1 MTRIPSTLSA
11 ELNSQVEVISGKF
24 LTIWAPPTDGDDERN
39 LTLRCAWSARGQQQM
54 TVKPQRSSTAANLH
68 TACQSVSIINM
79 DEQALLGLNPNAD
92 AHYRQRAMAYFEQ
105 LKESHDTWEVCAE
118 ALANNAYSDDHV
130 KFFCFQV
137 LEHQIKYRHGGLRA
151 AQQQLIRETL
161 MKWLQGQLMNSQ
173 PEKPFIRNK
182 AAQVFALTFVM
193 DYLTH
198 WPKFFYD
205 ILSLVGLNPHGVDVY
220 LRTLMAVDAEVVDRD
235 ILHTPEEV
243 RRNTLIKDRMRE
255 QVIPSLV
262 ESWYQILASYQ
273 QSHPEITC
281 QCLEVVGAY
290 VSWIDLSLIA
300 NERFVNLL
308 LSQMSVEELREEACD
323 CLFEIVNKGM
333 DPTDKTKLV
342 ESLCQALQ
350 SAGFFNVDQ
359 EDDVDFL
366 AKFSRLVN
374 GMGQA
379 LVLSWTK
386 LAKSG
391 DVKVAAETLHALE
404 AKVPLLIKL
413 LVHEDDDISANVVG
427 FCYDY
432 LHVLKQ
438 GSDWRSSMRQVGRGG
453 QDAIEEYRESDK
465 LPQLTDQQKSNVEA
479 IMLAVM
485 KKLTYD
491 DEYNFEN
498 EGEDEAMFVEYRKQL
513 KMLLDRLAQVSPDLL
528 LEAVR
533 RVFSTSMQAW
543 QTASFMEVEV
553 SIRLLYMLG
562 EALPASHGAHFS
574 GDTAKTSAL
583 QDMMRTL
590 VSCGVSGYHH
600 TSVALEFFETVVRY
614 DKFFLVE
621 PQHIPN
627 VLMAF
632 LDQRGLRHSSPK
644 VRSRAAYLF
653 SRFVKTLH
661 KHMNA
666 FIEDI
671 LTRIQDLLELA
682 PPENG
687 FPALL
692 TSDDQLFMFETAGV
706 LIVNGDSPAER
717 KQALMRSLLAPLTD
731 AFRLLLAKL
740 ANEREEDRQAALAD
754 CLSHAVGFASRT
766 SKAFSNKQTVKH
778 CGCSEVYRDCLQTFL
793 PALSCPV
800 QRGALRSAV
809 RSFLHRMIICLDEDV
824 LPFIPAASEHMLKD
838 CEPRDL
844 QELIPL
850 ISQITAKF
858 KNQVSPFLQQVFM
871 PLVLAIF
878 EVLGRP
884 AEENDQAAALEKQ
897 MLRRSYFTFIQ
908 TIASSGMNE
917 VMASQGVENI
927 ERVLFTIIQGAVDFP
942 DPIAQKTCFIILSKL
957 VELWGGKDGMV
968 GFPDFIY
975 KHIVPACFLAPLKH
989 TFDLTD
995 AQTVLTLSECA
1006 LTLKMIHLKRGAEF
1020 IQYLQTEYLPS
1031 LQVAPEITQEL
1042 CQVLQQPD
1050 VKVLKNYIKAFF
1062 QRAKL

>member
-1 MTRIPSTLSA
+1 M
-11 ELNSQVEVISGKF
+11 
-24 LTIWAPPTDGDDERN
+24 
-39 LTLRCAWSARGQQQM
+39 
-54 TVKPQRSSTAANLH
+54 
-68 TACQSVSIINM
+68 ACQSVSIINM

-92 AHYRQRAMAYFEQ
+92 ACYRQKAMVYFEQ
-105 LKESHDTWEVCAE
+105 LKESQDAWEVCAE
-118 ALANNAYSDDHV
+118 ALAKGIYSDDHV

-137 LEHQIKYRHGGLRA
+137 LEHQIKYRHGGLSP

-193 DYLTH
+193 EYLTH
-198 WPKFFYD
+198 WPKFFFD
-205 ILSLVGLNPHGVDVY
+205 LLSLVGLNPHGVDVY
-220 LRTLMAVDAEVVDRD
+220 LRTLMAIDAEVVDRD
-235 ILHTPEEV
+235 ILHSPEEV
-243 RRNTLIKDRMRE
+243 RRNTLIKDGMRE

-262 ESWYQILASYQ
+262 ESWYQILGAYQ

-290 VSWIDLSLIA
+290 VSWIDLNLIA
-300 NERFVNLL
+300 NDRFVNLL
-308 LSQMSVEELREEACD
+308 LSQMSVEDLREEACD

-342 ESLCQALQ
+342 ESLCQVLQ

-359 EDDVDFL
+359 EEDVDFL

-374 GMGQA
+374 GMGQS

-386 LAKSG
+386 LAKGG
-391 DVKVAAETLHALE
+391 DVKAAAEALRALE
-404 AKVPLLIKL
+404 TKVPLLLQL
-413 LVHEDDDISANVVG
+413 LVHDDDDISANIVG

-432 LHVLKQ
+432 LNVLKQ
-438 GSDWRSSMRQVGRGG
+438 VRYTLLVGNM
-453 QDAIEEYRESDK
+453 D
-465 LPQLTDQQKSNVEA
+465 

-491 DEYNFEN
+491 EEYNFDN

-528 LEAVR
+528 LEAVG
-533 RVFSTSMQAW
+533 RVFNNTIQRW

-553 SIRLLYMLG
+553 AIRLLYMLG

-590 VSCGVSGYHH
+590 VSSGLSGYQH
-600 TSVALEFFETVVRY
+600 TFFETVVRY

-627 VLMAF
+627 VLMSF
-632 LDQRGLRHSSPK
+632 LDHRGLRHSSPK
-644 VRSRAAYLF
+644 VRSRVAYLF

-661 KHMNA
+661 KHMNS

-671 LTRIQDLLELA
+671 LSRIQDLLELA

-692 TSDDQLFMFETAGV
+692 TSDDQLFIFETAGV
-706 LIVNGDSPAER
+706 LIVHGESPAER
-717 KQALMRSLLAPLTD
+717 KQALMRSLLTPLTD

-740 ANEREEDRQAALAD
+740 ASEREEERQAALAD

-766 SKAFSNKQTVKH
+766 SKAFSNKQTVKQ
-778 CGCSEVYRDCLQTFL
+778 CGCTEVYRDCLQTFL

-800 QRGALRSAV
+800 QRGSLRSAV
-809 RSFLHRMIICLDEDV
+809 RSFLHRMIICLEEEV
-824 LPFIPAASEHMLKD
+824 LPFVPAASEHMLKD
-838 CEPRDL
+838 CEAKDL
-844 QELIPL
+844 QEFIPL

-858 KNQVSPFLQQVFM
+858 KDQVSPFLQQVFM

-878 EVLGRP
+878 EVLCRP
-884 AEENDQAAALEKQ
+884 AEDNDQAAALEKQ

-908 TIASSGMNE
+908 TITSSGMNE
-917 VMASQGVENI
+917 VLANQGVENV

-957 VELWGGKDGMV
+957 VELWGGKDGMA

-975 KHIVPACFLAPLKH
+975 KHIVPACFLAPLKPS
-989 TFDLTD
+989 FDLTD

-1006 LTLKMIHLKRGAEF
+1006 LTLKMIHLRRGPEF
-1020 IQYLQTEYLPS
+1020 IQYLQQEYLPS
-1031 LQVAPEITQEL
+1031 LQVSPDITQEV

-1050 VKVLKNYIKAFF
+1050 AKVLKNYMKAFF

>member
-1 MTRIPSTLSA
+1 
-11 ELNSQVEVISGKF
+11 
-24 LTIWAPPTDGDDERN
+24 
-39 LTLRCAWSARGQQQM
+39 
-54 TVKPQRSSTAANLH
+54 
-68 TACQSVSIINM
+68 M

-92 AHYRQRAMAYFEQ
+92 ARYRQRAMAYFEQ
-105 LKESHDTWEVCAE
+105 LKESQDAWEVCAE
-118 ALANNAYSDDHV
+118 ALAKGIYSDDHI

-137 LEHQIKYRHGGLRA
+137 LEHQIKFRHAGLSA
-151 AQQQLIRETL
+151 VQQQLIRETL
-161 MKWLQGQLMNSQ
+161 MKWLQCQLMNGQ

-182 AAQVFALTFVM
+182 AAQVFALTFIM
-193 DYLTH
+193 EYLTM
-198 WPKFFYD
+198 WPKFFFD
-205 ILSLVGLNPHGVDVY
+205 ILSLVGLNPHGVDIY
-220 LRTLMAVDAEVVDRD
+220 LRTLMAIDGEVVDRD
-235 ILHTPEEV
+235 ILHSPEET
-243 RRNTLIKDRMRE
+243 RRNTLIKDSMRE
-255 QVIPSLV
+255 QCIPHLV
-262 ESWYQILASYQ
+262 ESWFQILHTYQ
-273 QSHPEITC
+273 HSHPELTC

-290 VSWIDLSLIA
+290 VSWIDLNLIA
-300 NERFVNLL
+300 NDRFVNLL

-333 DPTDKTKLV
+333 DPVDKTKLV
-342 ESLCQALQ
+342 ESLCQVLQ
-350 SAGFFNVDQ
+350 SAGFFNIEQ
-359 EDDVDFL
+359 EEDVDFL

-374 GMGQA
+374 GMGQS

-386 LAKSG
+386 LAKCG
-391 DVKVAAETLHALE
+391 NAKAAGETLQAME
-404 AKVPLLIKL
+404 AKVPLLLQL
-413 LVHEDDDISANVVG
+413 LVHEDDDISANIVC
-427 FCYDY
+427 FCYEY

-438 GSDWRSSMRQVGRGG
+438 
-453 QDAIEEYRESDK
+453 
-465 LPQLTDQQKSNVEA
+465 LPQLSDQQKSNIEA

-513 KMLLDRLAQVSPDLL
+513 KMLLDRLAQVSPELL

-533 RVFSTSMQAW
+533 RVFTNTMQNW
-543 QTASFMEVEV
+543 QTALFMEVEV
-553 SIRLLYMLG
+553 AIRLLYMLG

-590 VSCGVSGYHH
+590 VSCNVSSYQH
-600 TSVALEFFETVVRY
+600 TSVSLEFFETVVRY
-614 DKFFLVE
+614 DKFFTAE
-621 PQHIPN
+621 PQHIPT

-632 LDQRGLRHSSPK
+632 LDQRGLRHNSPK
-644 VRSRAAYLF
+644 VRSRVAYLF

-661 KHMNA
+661 KHMNS

-671 LTRIQDLLELA
+671 LTQIQDLLELA

-692 TSDDQLFMFETAGV
+692 TSDDQLFMFETAGI
-706 LIVNGDSPAER
+706 LIVNGESPVER
-717 KQALMRSLLAPLTD
+717 KQALMRSLLLPLMD
-731 AFRLLLAKL
+731 AFRLLFAKL
-740 ANEREEDRQAALAD
+740 SQETEEERRSALAD

-766 SKAFSNKQTVKH
+766 SKAFSNKQTVKQ
-778 CGCSEVYRDCLQTFL
+778 CGCTEVYRDCMQTFL

-800 QRGALRSAV
+800 QRGVLRSSV
-809 RSFLHRMIICLDEDV
+809 RSFLHRMIICLEEEV

-838 CEPRDL
+838 CEAKDL
-844 QELIPL
+844 QEFIPL
-850 ISQITAKF
+850 ISQMTAKF
-858 KNQVSPFLQQVFM
+858 KRQVSPFLQQVFM

-878 EVLGRP
+878 EVLARP
-884 AEENDQAAALEKQ
+884 AEENDQTAALEKQ

-908 TIASSGMNE
+908 TVTGSGMNE
-917 VMASQGVENI
+917 VMANQGAENI

-975 KHIVPACFLAPLKH
+975 KHIVPACFLAPLKT
-989 TFDLTD
+989 TFDLSD
-995 AQTVLTLSECA
+995 AQTVLTLSECSV
-1006 LTLKMIHLKRGAEF
+1006 TIKMIHLKRGPEF
-1020 IQYLQTEYLPS
+1020 IQFLQQDYLPS
-1031 LQVAPEITQEL
+1031 LQVSPEISQEL
-1042 CQVLQQPD
+1042 CQVIQQPD
-1050 VKVLKNYIKAFF
+1050 VKMLKNYMKVRLFSPHISLTAHCYRSACDCLLSVQAFF

>member
-1 MTRIPSTLSA
+1 M
-11 ELNSQVEVISGKF
+11 
-24 LTIWAPPTDGDDERN
+24 
-39 LTLRCAWSARGQQQM
+39 
-54 TVKPQRSSTAANLH
+54 
-68 TACQSVSIINM
+68 ACQSVSIINM

-92 AHYRQRAMAYFEQ
+92 ACYRQKAMVYFEQ
-105 LKESHDTWEVCAE
+105 LKESQDAWEVCAE
-118 ALANNAYSDDHV
+118 ALAKGIYSDDHV

-137 LEHQIKYRHGGLRA
+137 LEHQIKYRHGGLSA

-161 MKWLQGQLMNSQ
+161 MKWLQCQLMNSQ

-193 DYLTH
+193 EFLTH

-220 LRTLMAVDAEVVDRD
+220 LRTLMAIDAEVVDRD
-235 ILHTPEEV
+235 ILHSPEEV
-243 RRNTLIKDRMRE
+243 RRNTLIKDGMRE

-262 ESWYQILASYQ
+262 ESWYQILGAYQ

-290 VSWIDLSLIA
+290 VSWIDLNLIA
-300 NERFVNLL
+300 NDRFVNLL
-308 LSQMSVEELREEACD
+308 LSQMSVQDLREEACD

-342 ESLCQALQ
+342 ESLCQVLQ
-350 SAGFFNVDQ
+350 SAGFFNV
-359 EDDVDFL
+359 EEEEDVDFL

-374 GMGQA
+374 GMGQS

-386 LAKSG
+386 LAKG
-391 DVKVAAETLHALE
+391 GAVKDATETLRALE
-404 AKVPLLIKL
+404 AKVPLLLQL

-432 LHVLKQ
+432 LHILKQ
-438 GSDWRSSMRQVGRGG
+438 FP
-453 QDAIEEYRESDK
+453 
-465 LPQLTDQQKSNVEA
+465 LLTDQQKTNVEA

-491 DEYNFEN
+491 EEYNFEN

-513 KMLLDRLAQVSPDLL
+513 KMLLDRLAQVSPELL

-533 RVFSTSMQAW
+533 RVFNSTMQTW
-543 QTASFMEVEV
+543 QTAPFMEVEV
-553 SIRLLYMLG
+553 AIRLLYMLG

-590 VSCGVSGYHH
+590 VSSGLSGYQH

-632 LDQRGLRHSSPK
+632 LDHRGLRHSSPK
-644 VRSRAAYLF
+644 VRSRVAYLF

-661 KHMNA
+661 KHMNS
-666 FIEDI
+666 FVEDI

-682 PPENG
+682 PPDNG

-706 LIVNGDSPAER
+706 LIVHGESPAER
-717 KQALMRSLLAPLTD
+717 KQALMRSLLTPLTD

-740 ANEREEDRQAALAD
+740 ASEGEEERQAALAD

-766 SKAFSNKQTVKH
+766 SKAFSNKQTVKQ

-793 PALSCPV
+793 PALSWSCPEGV
-800 QRGALRSAV
+800 ARAV
-809 RSFLHRMIICLDEDV
+809 RSFLHRMIICLEEEV
-824 LPFIPAASEHMLKD
+824 LPFVPAASEHMLKD
-838 CEPRDL
+838 CEAKDL
-844 QELIPL
+844 QEFIPL

-858 KNQVSPFLQQVFM
+858 KVTRDRFS
-871 PLVLAIF
+871 
-878 EVLGRP
+878 G
-884 AEENDQAAALEKQ
+884 Q
-897 MLRRSYFTFIQ
+897 MKSIPGPRRS
-908 TIASSGMNE
+908 S
-917 VMASQGVENI
+917 I
-927 ERVLFTIIQGAVDFP
+927 EIMF
-942 DPIAQKTCFIILSKL
+942 
-957 VELWGGKDGMV
+957 
-968 GFPDFIY
+968 
-975 KHIVPACFLAPLKH
+975 
-989 TFDLTD
+989 
-995 AQTVLTLSECA
+995 
-1006 LTLKMIHLKRGAEF
+1006 
-1020 IQYLQTEYLPS
+1020 
-1031 LQVAPEITQEL
+1031 
-1042 CQVLQQPD
+1042 
-1050 VKVLKNYIKAFF
+1050 
-1062 QRAKL
+1062 

>member
-1 MTRIPSTLSA
+1 M
-11 ELNSQVEVISGKF
+11 
-24 LTIWAPPTDGDDERN
+24 
-39 LTLRCAWSARGQQQM
+39 
-54 TVKPQRSSTAANLH
+54 
-68 TACQSVSIINM
+68 ACQSVAAIM
-79 DEQALLGLNPNAD
+79 DEQALLGLNPDAD
-92 AHYRQRAMAYFEQ
+92 ARYRQRAMAYFEQ
-105 LKESHDTWEVCAE
+105 LKESQDAWEVCAE
-118 ALANNAYSDDHV
+118 ALAKGIYSEDHV

-137 LEHQIKYRHGGLRA
+137 LEHQIKFRHAGLSA
-151 AQQQLIRETL
+151 GQQQLIRETL
-161 MKWLQGQLMNSQ
+161 MKWLQCQLMNTQ

-193 DYLTH
+193 EYLTL
-198 WPKFFYD
+198 WPKFFFD
-205 ILSLVGLNPHGVDVY
+205 ILSLVGLNPHGVDIY
-220 LRTLMAVDAEVVDRD
+220 LRTLMAIDAEVVDRD
-235 ILHTPEEV
+235 ILHPPEES
-243 RRNTLIKDRMRE
+243 RRNTLIKDTMRE
-255 QVIPSLV
+255 QCIPNLV
-262 ESWYQILASYQ
+262 ESWFLILQTYQ
-273 QSHPEITC
+273 QSHPELTC

-290 VSWIDLSLIA
+290 VSWIELNLIA
-300 NERFVNLL
+300 NDRFVNLL

-333 DPTDKTKLV
+333 DPVDKTKLV
-342 ESLCQALQ
+342 ESLCQVLL
-350 SAGFFNVDQ
+350 SAGFFNIEQ
-359 EDDVDFL
+359 EEDVDFL

-374 GMGQA
+374 GMGQS

-386 LAKSG
+386 L
-391 DVKVAAETLHALE
+391 VKCGNVKDAADALQAIE
-404 AKVPLLIKL
+404 AKVPLLLQL
-413 LVHEDDDISANVVG
+413 LVHEDDDISANIVS
-427 FCYDY
+427 FCYEY

-438 GSDWRSSMRQVGRGG
+438 VSPSHMTSKVFVKMVYLSCLMSSQ
-453 QDAIEEYRESDK
+453 
-465 LPQLTDQQKSNVEA
+465 LPQLTDQQKANIEA
-479 IMLAVM
+479 VMLAVM

-513 KMLLDRLAQVSPDLL
+513 KMLLDRLAQVSPELL

-533 RVFSTSMQAW
+533 RVFTSTMQGW
-543 QTASFMEVEV
+543 QTAQFMEVEV
-553 SIRLLYMLG
+553 AIRLLYMLG
-562 EALPASHGAHFS
+562 EALPTSHGAHFS
-574 GDTAKTSAL
+574 GDAAKTSAL

-590 VSCGVSGYHH
+590 VSCGVSSYQH
-600 TSVALEFFETVVRY
+600 TSVSLEFFETVVRY
-614 DKFFLVE
+614 DKFFIVE

-632 LDQRGLRHSSPK
+632 LDQRGLRHNSPK
-644 VRSRAAYLF
+644 VRSRVAYLF
-653 SRFVKTLH
+653 SRFIKTLH
-661 KHMNA
+661 KQMTA

-706 LIVNGDSPAER
+706 LIVNGESPVER
-717 KQALMRSLLAPLTD
+717 KQALMRSLLTPLMD

-740 ANEREEDRQAALAD
+740 PQETEEDRQAALAD

-766 SKAFSNKQTVKH
+766 SKAFSNKQTVKQ
-778 CGCSEVYRDCLQTFL
+778 CGCTEVYRDCLQTFL

-800 QRGALRSAV
+800 QQGVLRSSV
-809 RSFLHRMIICLDEDV
+809 RSFLHRMIICLEEEV
-824 LPFIPAASEHMLKD
+824 LPFIPAASEHMLKG
-838 CEPRDL
+838 CEAKDL
-844 QELIPL
+844 QEFIPL

-858 KNQVSPFLQQVFM
+858 KSQVSPFLQQVFM

-878 EVLGRP
+878 EVLSQP
-884 AEENDQAAALEKQ
+884 AEENDQVAALEKQ

-908 TIASSGMNE
+908 TVAGSGMNE
-917 VMASQGVENI
+917 VMANQGAENI
-927 ERVLFTIIQGAVDFP
+927 ERVVFTIIQGAVDFP
-942 DPIAQKTCFIILSKL
+942 DPVAQKTCFIILSKL

-975 KHIVPACFLAPLKH
+975 KHIVPACFIAPLKP

-1006 LTLKMIHLKRGAEF
+1006 ITLKTIHLKRGPEF
-1020 IQYLQTEYLPS
+1020 IQFLQQEYLPS
-1031 LQVAPEITQEL
+1031 LQVSPEISQEL

-1050 VKVLKNYIKAFF
+1050 IKVLKNYIKAFF

>member
-1 MTRIPSTLSA
+1 M
-11 ELNSQVEVISGKF
+11 
-24 LTIWAPPTDGDDERN
+24 
-39 LTLRCAWSARGQQQM
+39 
-54 TVKPQRSSTAANLH
+54 
-68 TACQSVSIINM
+68 ACQSVSIINM

-92 AHYRQRAMAYFEQ
+92 ACYRQKAMVYFEQ
-105 LKESHDTWEVCAE
+105 LKESQDAWEVCAE
-118 ALANNAYSDDHV
+118 ALAKGIYSDDHV

-137 LEHQIKYRHGGLRA
+137 LEHQIKYRHGGLSP

-193 DYLTH
+193 EYLTH
-198 WPKFFYD
+198 WPKFFHD
-205 ILSLVGLNPHGVDVY
+205 LLSLVGLNPHGVDVY
-220 LRTLMAVDAEVVDRD
+220 LRTLMAIDAEVVDRD
-235 ILHTPEEV
+235 ILHSPEEV
-243 RRNTLIKDRMRE
+243 RRNTLIKDGMRE

-262 ESWYQILASYQ
+262 ESWYQILGAYQ

-290 VSWIDLSLIA
+290 VSWIDLNLIA
-300 NERFVNLL
+300 NDRFVNLL
-308 LSQMSVEELREEACD
+308 LSQMSVEDLREEACD
-323 CLFEIVNKGM
+323 CLYEIVCKGM
-333 DPTDKTKLV
+333 APTDKTKLV
-342 ESLCQALQ
+342 ESLCQVLQ

-359 EDDVDFL
+359 EEDVDFL

-374 GMGQA
+374 GMGQS

-386 LAKSG
+386 LAKG
-391 DVKVAAETLHALE
+391 GAVKEAAEALRALE
-404 AKVPLLIKL
+404 TKVPLLLQL
-413 LVHEDDDISANVVG
+413 LVHDDDDISANIVG

-432 LHVLKQ
+432 LNVLKQ
-438 GSDWRSSMRQVGRGG
+438 VRYTLLVGNM
-453 QDAIEEYRESDK
+453 D
-465 LPQLTDQQKSNVEA
+465 

-491 DEYNFEN
+491 EEYNFDN

-528 LEAVR
+528 LEAVG
-533 RVFSTSMQAW
+533 RVFNNTIQRW

-553 SIRLLYMLG
+553 AIRLLYMLG

-590 VSCGVSGYHH
+590 VSSGLSGYQH
-600 TSVALEFFETVVRY
+600 TSVSLEFFETVVRY

-621 PQHIPN
+621 PQHIPI
-627 VLMAF
+627 VLMSF
-632 LDQRGLRHSSPK
+632 LDHRGLRHSSPK
-644 VRSRAAYLF
+644 VRSRVAYLF

-661 KHMNA
+661 KHMNS

-671 LTRIQDLLELA
+671 LSRIQDLLELA

-692 TSDDQLFMFETAGV
+692 TSDDQLFIFETAGV
-706 LIVNGDSPAER
+706 LIVHGESPAER
-717 KQALMRSLLAPLTD
+717 KQALMRSLLTPLTD

-740 ANEREEDRQAALAD
+740 ASEREEERQAALAD

-766 SKAFSNKQTVKH
+766 SKAFSNKQTVKQ
-778 CGCSEVYRDCLQTFL
+778 CGCTEVYRDCLQTFL

-800 QRGALRSAV
+800 QRGSLRSAV
-809 RSFLHRMIICLDEDV
+809 RSFLHRMIICLEEEV
-824 LPFIPAASEHMLKD
+824 LPFVPAASEHMLKD
-838 CEPRDL
+838 CEVTRDL
-844 QELIPL
+844 QEFIPL

-858 KNQVSPFLQQVFM
+858 KDQVSPFLQQVFM

-878 EVLGRP
+878 EVLCRP
-884 AEENDQAAALEKQ
+884 AEDNDQAAALEKQ

-908 TIASSGMNE
+908 TITSSGMNE
-917 VMASQGVENI
+917 VLANQGVENV

-957 VELWGGKDGMV
+957 VELWGGKDGMA

-975 KHIVPACFLAPLKH
+975 KHIVPACFLAPLKPS
-989 TFDLTD
+989 FDLTD
-995 AQTVLTLSECA
+995 AQTVLVSTCG
-1006 LTLKMIHLKRGAEF
+1006 TRCIRHGPEF
-1020 IQYLQTEYLPS
+1020 IQYLQQEYLPS
-1031 LQVAPEITQEL
+1031 LQVSPEITQEV

-1050 VKVLKNYIKAFF
+1050 AKVLKNYMKAFF

>member
-1 MTRIPSTLSA
+1 M
-11 ELNSQVEVISGKF
+11 
-24 LTIWAPPTDGDDERN
+24 
-39 LTLRCAWSARGQQQM
+39 
-54 TVKPQRSSTAANLH
+54 
-68 TACQSVSIINM
+68 ACQSVSIISM

-92 AHYRQRAMAYFEQ
+92 ACYRQKAMVYFEQ
-105 LKESHDTWEVCAE
+105 LKESQDAWEVCAE
-118 ALANNAYSDDHV
+118 ALA
-130 KFFCFQV
+130 KG
-137 LEHQIKYRHGGLRA
+137 IYRHGCLSA

-161 MKWLQGQLMNSQ
+161 MKWLQCQLMNSQ

-193 DYLTH
+193 EFLTH

-220 LRTLMAVDAEVVDRD
+220 LRTLMAIDAEVVDRD
-235 ILHTPEEV
+235 ILHSPEEV
-243 RRNTLIKDRMRE
+243 RRNTLIKDGMRE

-262 ESWYQILASYQ
+262 ESWYQILGAYQ

-290 VSWIDLSLIA
+290 VSWIDLNLIA
-300 NERFVNLL
+300 NDRYVCLSVCLEVVGAYVSWIDLNLIANDRFVNLL
-308 LSQMSVEELREEACD
+308 LSQMSVQDLREEACD

-342 ESLCQALQ
+342 ESLCQVLQ
-350 SAGFFNVDQ
+350 SAGFFNV
-359 EDDVDFL
+359 EEEEDVDFL

-374 GMGQA
+374 GMGQSLA
-379 LVLSWTK
+379 LSWTK
-386 LAKSG
+386 LAKGG
-391 DVKVAAETLHALE
+391 DVKDATETLRALE
-404 AKVPLLIKL
+404 AKVPLLLRL

-432 LHVLKQ
+432 LHILKQ
-438 GSDWRSSMRQVGRGG
+438 FP
-453 QDAIEEYRESDK
+453 
-465 LPQLTDQQKSNVEA
+465 LLTDQQKTNVEA

-491 DEYNFEN
+491 EEYNFEN

-513 KMLLDRLAQVSPDLL
+513 KMLLDRLAQVSPELL

-533 RVFSTSMQAW
+533 RVFNSTMQTW
-543 QTASFMEVEV
+543 QTAPFMEVEV
-553 SIRLLYMLG
+553 AVRLLYMLG

-590 VSCGVSGYHH
+590 VSSGLSGYQH

-632 LDQRGLRHSSPK
+632 LDHRGLRHSSPK
-644 VRSRAAYLF
+644 VRSRVAYLF

-661 KHMNA
+661 KHMNS
-666 FIEDI
+666 FVEDI

-682 PPENG
+682 PPDNG

-706 LIVNGDSPAER
+706 LIVHGESPAER
-717 KQALMRSLLAPLTD
+717 KQALMRSLLTPLTD

-740 ANEREEDRQAALAD
+740 ASEGEEERQAALAD

-766 SKAFSNKQTVKH
+766 SKAFSNKQTVKQ

-800 QRGALRSAV
+800 QRGSLRSAV
-809 RSFLHRMIICLDEDV
+809 RSFLHRMIICLEEEV
-824 LPFIPAASEHMLKD
+824 LPFVPAASEHMLKD
-838 CEPRDL
+838 CEAKDL
-844 QELIPL
+844 QEFIPL

-858 KNQVSPFLQQVFM
+858 KDQVSPFLQQVFM

-878 EVLGRP
+878 EVLCRP
-884 AEENDQAAALEKQ
+884 AEDNDQAAALEKQ

-917 VMASQGVENI
+917 VMANQGVENI

-957 VELWGGKDGMV
+957 VELWGGKD
-968 GFPDFIY
+968 
-975 KHIVPACFLAPLKH
+975 
-989 TFDLTD
+989 D

-1006 LTLKMIHLKRGAEF
+1006 LTLKMIHLKRGPEF
-1020 IQYLQTEYLPS
+1020 IQYLQQVYLPS
-1031 LQVAPEITQEL
+1031 LQVSPEITQEL

>member
-1 MTRIPSTLSA
+1 M
-11 ELNSQVEVISGKF
+11 
-24 LTIWAPPTDGDDERN
+24 
-39 LTLRCAWSARGQQQM
+39 
-54 TVKPQRSSTAANLH
+54 
-68 TACQSVSIINM
+68 ACQSVSISNM

-92 AHYRQRAMAYFEQ
+92 ACYRQKAMVYFEQ
-105 LKESHDTWEVCAE
+105 LKESQDAWEVCAE
-118 ALANNAYSDDHV
+118 ALAKGIYSDDHV

-137 LEHQIKYRHGGLRA
+137 LEHQIKYRHGGLSP

-161 MKWLQGQLMNSQ
+161 MKWLQLQLMNSQ

-193 DYLTH
+193 EYLTH

-205 ILSLVGLNPHGVDVY
+205 LLSLVGLNPHGVDVY
-220 LRTLMAVDAEVVDRD
+220 LRTLMAIDAEVVDRD
-235 ILHTPEEV
+235 IQHSPEEV
-243 RRNTLIKDRMRE
+243 GRNTLIKDSMRE

-262 ESWYQILASYQ
+262 ESWYQILGAYQ

-290 VSWIDLSLIA
+290 ISWIDLNLIA
-300 NERFVNLL
+300 NDRFVNLL
-308 LSQMSVEELREEACD
+308 LSQMSVEDLREEACE

-342 ESLCQALQ
+342 ESLCQVLQ
-350 SAGFFNVDQ
+350 SAGFFNV
-359 EDDVDFL
+359 EEEEDVDFL

-374 GMGQA
+374 GMGQS

-386 LAKSG
+386 QAKG
-391 DVKVAAETLHALE
+391 GEVKDAAESLRAIE
-404 AKVPLLIKL
+404 AKVPLLLQL
-413 LVHEDDDISANVVG
+413 LVHDDDDISANIVG

-432 LHVLKQ
+432 LNVLKQ
-438 GSDWRSSMRQVGRGG
+438 FP
-453 QDAIEEYRESDK
+453 
-465 LPQLTDQQKSNVEA
+465 LLTDQQKTNVEA

-491 DEYNFEN
+491 EEYNFDN

-513 KMLLDRLAQVSPDLL
+513 KMLLDRLAQVSPELL
-528 LEAVR
+528 LEAVG
-533 RVFSTSMQAW
+533 RVFNNTVQRW

-553 SIRLLYMLG
+553 AIRLLYMLG

-590 VSCGVSGYHH
+590 VSSGLSGYQH
-600 TSVALEFFETVVRY
+600 TSVSLEFFETVVRY

-627 VLMAF
+627 VLMTF
-632 LDQRGLRHSSPK
+632 LDHRGLRHSSPK
-644 VRSRAAYLF
+644 VRSRVAYLF

-661 KHMNA
+661 KHMNS

-671 LTRIQDLLELA
+671 LSRIQDLLELA

-687 FPALL
+687 FRALL
-692 TSDDQLFMFETAGV
+692 TSDDQLFIFETAGV
-706 LIVNGDSPAER
+706 LIVHGESPAER
-717 KQALMRSLLAPLTD
+717 KQALMRSLLTPLID

-740 ANEREEDRQAALAD
+740 ASEREEERQAALAD

-766 SKAFSNKQTVKH
+766 SKAFSNKQTVKQ

-800 QRGALRSAV
+800 QRGSLRSAV
-809 RSFLHRMIICLDEDV
+809 RSFLHRMIICLEEEV
-824 LPFIPAASEHMLKD
+824 LPFVPAASEHMLKD
-838 CEPRDL
+838 CEARDL
-844 QELIPL
+844 QEFIPL

-858 KNQVSPFLQQVFM
+858 KDQVSPFLQQVFM

-878 EVLGRP
+878 EVLCRP
-884 AEENDQAAALEKQ
+884 AEDNDQAAALEKQ

-908 TIASSGMNE
+908 TITSSGINQ
-917 VMASQGVENI
+917 VLANQGVENI

-942 DPIAQKTCFIILSKL
+942 DPIAQKTCFIVLSKL
-957 VELWGGKDGMV
+957 VELWGGKDGMA

-975 KHIVPACFLAPLKH
+975 KHIVPACFLAPLKPS
-989 TFDLTD
+989 FDLTD

-1006 LTLKMIHLKRGAEF
+1006 LTLKMIHLRRGPEF
-1020 IQYLQTEYLPS
+1020 IQYLQQEYLPS
-1031 LQVAPEITQEL
+1031 LQVSPEITQEV

-1050 VKVLKNYIKAFF
+1050 AKVLKNYMKAFF

>member
-1 MTRIPSTLSA
+1 M
-11 ELNSQVEVISGKF
+11 
-24 LTIWAPPTDGDDERN
+24 
-39 LTLRCAWSARGQQQM
+39 
-54 TVKPQRSSTAANLH
+54 
-68 TACQSVSIINM
+68 ACQSVSIINM

-92 AHYRQRAMAYFEQ
+92 ACYRQKAMVYFEQ
-105 LKESHDTWEVCAE
+105 LKESQDAWEVCAE
-118 ALANNAYSDDHV
+118 ALA
-130 KFFCFQV
+130 KG
-137 LEHQIKYRHGGLRA
+137 IYRDGT
-151 AQQQLIRETL
+151 QQLIRETL

-193 DYLTH
+193 EYLTH
-198 WPKFFYD
+198 WPKFFFD
-205 ILSLVGLNPHGVDVY
+205 LLSLVGLNPHGVDVY
-220 LRTLMAVDAEVVDRD
+220 LRTLMAIDAEVVDRD
-235 ILHTPEEV
+235 ILHSPEEV
-243 RRNTLIKDRMRE
+243 RRNTLIKDGMRE

-262 ESWYQILASYQ
+262 ESWYQILGAYQ

-290 VSWIDLSLIA
+290 VSWIDLNLIA
-300 NERFVNLL
+300 NDRFVNLL
-308 LSQMSVEELREEACD
+308 LSQMSVEDLREEACD

-342 ESLCQALQ
+342 ESLCQVLQ

-359 EDDVDFL
+359 EEDVDFL

-374 GMGQA
+374 GMGQS

-386 LAKSG
+386 LAKGG
-391 DVKVAAETLHALE
+391 DVKAAAEALRALE
-404 AKVPLLIKL
+404 TKVPLLLQL
-413 LVHEDDDISANVVG
+413 LVHDDDDISANIVG

-432 LHVLKQ
+432 LNVLKQ
-438 GSDWRSSMRQVGRGG
+438 DV
-453 QDAIEEYRESDK
+453 
-465 LPQLTDQQKSNVEA
+465 
-479 IMLAVM
+479 MLAVM

-491 DEYNFEN
+491 EEYNFDN

-528 LEAVR
+528 LEAVG
-533 RVFSTSMQAW
+533 RVFNNTIQRW

-553 SIRLLYMLG
+553 AIRLLYMLG

-590 VSCGVSGYHH
+590 VSSGLSGYQH
-600 TSVALEFFETVVRY
+600 TSVSLEFFETVVRY

-627 VLMAF
+627 VLMSF
-632 LDQRGLRHSSPK
+632 LDHRGLRHSSPK
-644 VRSRAAYLF
+644 VRSRVAYLF

-661 KHMNA
+661 KHMNS

-671 LTRIQDLLELA
+671 LSRIQDLLELA

-692 TSDDQLFMFETAGV
+692 TSDDQLFIFETAGV
-706 LIVNGDSPAER
+706 LIVHGESPAER
-717 KQALMRSLLAPLTD
+717 KQALMRSLLTPLTD

-740 ANEREEDRQAALAD
+740 ASEREEERQAALAD

-766 SKAFSNKQTVKH
+766 SKAFSNKQTVKQ
-778 CGCSEVYRDCLQTFL
+778 CGCTEVYRDCLQTFL

-800 QRGALRSAV
+800 QRGSLRSAV
-809 RSFLHRMIICLDEDV
+809 RSFLHRMIICLEEEV
-824 LPFIPAASEHMLKD
+824 LPFVPAASEHMLKD
-838 CEPRDL
+838 CEAKDL
-844 QELIPL
+844 QEFIPL

-858 KNQVSPFLQQVFM
+858 KDQVSPFLQQVFM

-878 EVLGRP
+878 EVLCRP
-884 AEENDQAAALEKQ
+884 AEDNDQAAALEKQ

-908 TIASSGMNE
+908 TITSSGMNE
-917 VMASQGVENI
+917 VLANQGVENV

-957 VELWGGKDGMV
+957 VELWGGKDGMA

-975 KHIVPACFLAPLKH
+975 KHIVPACFLAPLKPS
-989 TFDLTD
+989 FDLTD

-1006 LTLKMIHLKRGAEF
+1006 LTLKMIHLRRGPEF
-1020 IQYLQTEYLPS
+1020 IQYLQQEYLPS
-1031 LQVAPEITQEL
+1031 LQVSPEITQEV

-1050 VKVLKNYIKAFF
+1050 AKVLKNYMKAFF

>member
-1 MTRIPSTLSA
+1 M
-11 ELNSQVEVISGKF
+11 
-24 LTIWAPPTDGDDERN
+24 
-39 LTLRCAWSARGQQQM
+39 
-54 TVKPQRSSTAANLH
+54 
-68 TACQSVSIINM
+68 ACQSVSIINM

-92 AHYRQRAMAYFEQ
+92 ACYRQKAMVYFEQ
-105 LKESHDTWEVCAE
+105 LKESQDAWEVCAE
-118 ALANNAYSDDHV
+118 ALAKGIYSDDHV

-137 LEHQIKYRHGGLRA
+137 LEHQIKYRHGGLSP

-193 DYLTH
+193 EYLTH
-198 WPKFFYD
+198 WPKFFFD
-205 ILSLVGLNPHGVDVY
+205 LLSLVGLNPHGVDVY
-220 LRTLMAVDAEVVDRD
+220 LRTLMAIDAEVVDRD
-235 ILHTPEEV
+235 ILHSPEEV
-243 RRNTLIKDRMRE
+243 RRNTLIKDGMRE

-262 ESWYQILASYQ
+262 ESWYQILGAYQ

-290 VSWIDLSLIA
+290 VSWIDLNLIA
-300 NERFVNLL
+300 NDRFVNLL
-308 LSQMSVEELREEACD
+308 LSQMSVEDLREEACD

-342 ESLCQALQ
+342 ESLCQVLQ

-359 EDDVDFL
+359 EEDVDFL

-374 GMGQA
+374 GMGQS

-386 LAKSG
+386 LAKGG
-391 DVKVAAETLHALE
+391 DVKAAAEALRALE
-404 AKVPLLIKL
+404 TKVPLLLQL
-413 LVHEDDDISANVVG
+413 LVHDDDDISANIVG

-432 LHVLKQ
+432 LNVLKQ
-438 GSDWRSSMRQVGRGG
+438 GSEWQSHMPQVGRGG
-453 QDAIEEYRESDK
+453 QEAIEEYWDSDK
-465 LPQLTDQQKSNVEA
+465 FPLLSDQQKTHVED

-491 DEYNFEN
+491 EEYNFDN

-528 LEAVR
+528 LEAVG
-533 RVFSTSMQAW
+533 RVFNNTIQRW

-553 SIRLLYMLG
+553 AIRLLYMLG

-590 VSCGVSGYHH
+590 VSSGLSGYQH
-600 TSVALEFFETVVRY
+600 TSVSLEFFETVVRY

-627 VLMAF
+627 VLMSF
-632 LDQRGLRHSSPK
+632 LDHRGLRHSSPK
-644 VRSRAAYLF
+644 VRSRVAYLF

-661 KHMNA
+661 KHMNS

-671 LTRIQDLLELA
+671 LSRIQDLLELA

-692 TSDDQLFMFETAGV
+692 TSDDQLFIFETAGV
-706 LIVNGDSPAER
+706 LIVHGESPAER
-717 KQALMRSLLAPLTD
+717 KQALMRSLLTPLTD

-740 ANEREEDRQAALAD
+740 ASEREEERQAALAD

-766 SKAFSNKQTVKH
+766 SKAFSNKQTVKQ
-778 CGCSEVYRDCLQTFL
+778 CGCTEVYRDCLQTFL

-800 QRGALRSAV
+800 QRGSLRSAV
-809 RSFLHRMIICLDEDV
+809 RSFLHRMIICLEEEV
-824 LPFIPAASEHMLKD
+824 LPFVPAASEHMLKD
-838 CEPRDL
+838 CEAKDL
-844 QELIPL
+844 QEFIPL

-858 KNQVSPFLQQVFM
+858 KDQVSPFLQQVFM

-878 EVLGRP
+878 EVLCRP
-884 AEENDQAAALEKQ
+884 AEDNDQAAALEKQ

-908 TIASSGMNE
+908 TITSSGMNE
-917 VMASQGVENI
+917 VLANQGVENV

-957 VELWGGKDGMV
+957 VELWGGKDGMA

-975 KHIVPACFLAPLKH
+975 KHIVPACFLAPLKPS
-989 TFDLTD
+989 FDLTD

-1006 LTLKMIHLKRGAEF
+1006 LTLKMIHLRRGPEF
-1020 IQYLQTEYLPS
+1020 IQYLQQEYLPS
-1031 LQVAPEITQEL
+1031 LQVSPEITQEV

-1050 VKVLKNYIKAFF
+1050 AKVLKNYMKAFF

>member
-1 MTRIPSTLSA
+1 M
-11 ELNSQVEVISGKF
+11 
-24 LTIWAPPTDGDDERN
+24 
-39 LTLRCAWSARGQQQM
+39 
-54 TVKPQRSSTAANLH
+54 
-68 TACQSVSIINM
+68 ACQSIAAIM

-92 AHYRQRAMAYFEQ
+92 ACYRQRAMAYFEQ
-105 LKESHDTWEVCAE
+105 LKESQDAWEVCAE
-118 ALANNAYSDDHV
+118 ALAKGIYSDDHV

-137 LEHQIKYRHGGLRA
+137 LEHQIKYRHAGLSGV
-151 AQQQLIRETL
+151 QQQLIRETL
-161 MKWLQGQLMNSQ
+161 MKWLQCQLMNAQ

-193 DYLTH
+193 EYLTL
-198 WPKFFYD
+198 WPKFFFD
-205 ILSLVGLNPHGVDVY
+205 ILSLVGLSPHGVDIY
-220 LRTLMAVDAEVVDRD
+220 LRTLMAIDAEVVDRD
-235 ILHTPEEV
+235 ILHSPEET
-243 RRNTLIKDRMRE
+243 RRNSLIKDSMRE
-255 QVIPSLV
+255 QCIPSLV
-262 ESWYQILASYQ
+262 ESWYQILHTYQ
-273 QSHPEITC
+273 QSHPELTC

-290 VSWIDLSLIA
+290 VSWIELNLIA
-300 NERFVNLL
+300 NDRFVNLL

-333 DPTDKTKLV
+333 DPVDKTKLV
-342 ESLCQALQ
+342 ESLCRVLQ
-350 SAGFFNVDQ
+350 SAGFFNVEQ
-359 EDDVDFL
+359 EEDVDFL

-374 GMGQA
+374 GMGQS

-386 LAKSG
+386 LAKTG
-391 DVKVAAETLHALE
+391 DVKMASETLQAVE
-404 AKVPLLIKL
+404 AKVPLLLQL
-413 LVHEDDDISANVVG
+413 LVHEDDDISANIVG

-438 GSDWRSSMRQVGRGG
+438 
-453 QDAIEEYRESDK
+453 
-465 LPQLTDQQKSNVEA
+465 LPQLTDQQKTNIEA
-479 IMLAVM
+479 IMLAVI

-513 KMLLDRLAQVSPDLL
+513 KMLLDRLAQVSPELL

-533 RVFSTSMQAW
+533 RVFSNTMLNW
-543 QTASFMEVEV
+543 QTSAFMEVEV
-553 SIRLLYMLG
+553 GIRLLYMLG

-574 GDTAKTSAL
+574 GDNAKTSAL

-590 VSCGVSGYHH
+590 VTSGVSGYQH

-644 VRSRAAYLF
+644 VRSRVAYLF

-706 LIVNGDSPAER
+706 LIVNGESPAER
-717 KQALMRSLLAPLTD
+717 KQALMRSLLTPLME

-740 ANEREEDRQAALAD
+740 PLESEEERQAALAD

-766 SKAFSNKQTVKH
+766 SKAFSNKQTVKT
-778 CGCSEVYRDCLQTFL
+778 CGCTEVYRDCLQTFL

-800 QRGALRSAV
+800 QKGALRSSV
-809 RSFLHRMIICLDEDV
+809 RSFLHRMIICLEEEV
-824 LPFIPAASEHMLKD
+824 LPFVPAASEHMLKD
-838 CEPRDL
+838 CEAKDL
-844 QELIPL
+844 QEFIPL

-858 KNQVSPFLQQVFM
+858 KSQVSPFLQQVFM

-878 EVLGRP
+878 EVLARP
-884 AEENDQAAALEKQ
+884 AEDNDQAAALEKQ

-917 VMASQGVENI
+917 VMANQGVENI

-975 KHIVPACFLAPLKH
+975 KHIVPACFLAPLKP

-995 AQTVLTLSECA
+995 AQTILTLSECA
-1006 LTLKMIHLKRGAEF
+1006 LTLKMIHLKRGLEF
-1020 IQYLQTEYLPS
+1020 IQYLQQEYLPS
-1031 LQVAPEITQEL
+1031 LQVSPEITQEL

>member
-1 MTRIPSTLSA
+1 
-11 ELNSQVEVISGKF
+11 
-24 LTIWAPPTDGDDERN
+24 
-39 LTLRCAWSARGQQQM
+39 
-54 TVKPQRSSTAANLH
+54 
-68 TACQSVSIINM
+68 M

-92 AHYRQRAMAYFEQ
+92 ARYRQRAMAYFEQ
-105 LKESHDTWEVCAE
+105 LKESQGAWEVCAE
-118 ALANNAYSDDHV
+118 ALAKGIYNDDHV

-137 LEHQIKYRHGGLRA
+137 LEHQIKFRHAGLSVV
-151 AQQQLIRETL
+151 QQQMIRETL
-161 MKWLQGQLMNSQ
+161 MKWLQGQLMNAQ

-193 DYLTH
+193 EYPAL
-198 WPKFFYD
+198 WPKFFFD
-205 ILSLVGLNPHGVDVY
+205 VLSLVGLNPNGVDVY
-220 LRTLMAVDAEVVDRD
+220 LRTLMAIDAEVVDRD
-235 ILHTPEEV
+235 ILHSPEET
-243 RRNTLIKDRMRE
+243 RRNMLIKDAMRE
-255 QVIPSLV
+255 QCIPSLV
-262 ESWYQILASYQ
+262 ESWFQILQTYQ
-273 QSHPEITC
+273 RSHPEITC
-281 QCLEVVGAY
+281 QCLEVVGAF
-290 VSWIDLSLIA
+290 VSWIDLNLIA
-300 NERFVNLL
+300 NDRFVNLL
-308 LSQMSVEELREEACD
+308 LSQMSVAELREEACD

-333 DPTDKTKLV
+333 DPVDKTKLV
-342 ESLCQALQ
+342 ESLCRVLQ
-350 SAGFFNVDQ
+350 SAGFFNVEQ

-374 GMGQA
+374 GMGQS

-386 LAKSG
+386 LAKAGS
-391 DVKVAAETLHALE
+391 VKEAADTLQALE
-404 AKVPLLIKL
+404 AKVPLLLQL
-413 LVHEDDDISANVVG
+413 LVHEDDDISANIVG
-427 FCYDY
+427 FCYEY

-438 GSDWRSSMRQVGRGG
+438 
-453 QDAIEEYRESDK
+453 
-465 LPQLTDQQKSNVEA
+465 LPQLTDQQKTSIEA
-479 IMLAVM
+479 VMLAIM

-491 DEYNFEN
+491 EEYNFEN

-528 LEAVR
+528 LEAIL
-533 RVFSTSMQAW
+533 RVFTNTMQNW
-543 QTASFMEVEV
+543 QTASFSEVEV

-574 GDTAKTSAL
+574 GETVKTSAL

-590 VSCGVSGYHH
+590 VSCGVSSYQHS
-600 TSVALEFFETVVRY
+600 SVSLEFFETVLRY

-632 LDQRGLRHSSPK
+632 LDQRGLRHNSPK
-644 VRSRAAYLF
+644 VRSRVAYLF

-661 KHMNA
+661 KHMNG

-687 FPALL
+687 FLALL
-692 TSDDQLFMFETAGV
+692 TSDDQLFM
-706 LIVNGDSPAER
+706 
-717 KQALMRSLLAPLTD
+717 KQALMRSLLAPLMD
-731 AFRLLLAKL
+731 AFHPLLAKL
-740 ANEREEDRQAALAD
+740 LQETEEERQAALAD

-778 CGCSEVYRDCLQTFL
+778 CGCTEVYRDCLQTFL

-800 QRGALRSAV
+800 QRGALRSSV
-809 RSFLHRMIICLDEDV
+809 RSFLHRMIICMEEEV
-824 LPFIPAASEHMLKD
+824 LPFVPAASEHMLKD
-838 CEPRDL
+838 CEAKDL
-844 QELIPL
+844 QEFIPL

-858 KNQVSPFLQQVFM
+858 KRQVSPFLQQVFM

-878 EVLGRP
+878 EVLARP
-884 AEENDQAAALEKQ
+884 AEDNDQAAALEKQ

-908 TIASSGMNE
+908 TITGSGMNE
-917 VMASQGVENI
+917 VMANQGAENI
-927 ERVLFTIIQGAVDFP
+927 ERVVFTIIQGAVDFP
-942 DPIAQKTCFIILSKL
+942 DPIAQKTCFIVLSKL

-975 KHIVPACFLAPLKH
+975 KHIVPACFLAPLKP
-989 TFDLTD
+989 TFDLSD

-1006 LTLKMIHLKRGAEF
+1006 VTLKMIHLKRGPEF
-1020 IQYLQTEYLPS
+1020 IQFLQQEYLPS
-1031 LQVAPEITQEL
+1031 LQVAPEISQEL

>member
-1 MTRIPSTLSA
+1 M
-11 ELNSQVEVISGKF
+11 
-24 LTIWAPPTDGDDERN
+24 
-39 LTLRCAWSARGQQQM
+39 
-54 TVKPQRSSTAANLH
+54 
-68 TACQSVSIINM
+68 ACQSIAAIM

-92 AHYRQRAMAYFEQ
+92 ACYRQRAMVYFEQ
-105 LKESHDTWEVCAE
+105 LKESQDAWEVCAE
-118 ALANNAYSDDHV
+118 ALAKGIYSDDHV

-137 LEHQIKYRHGGLRA
+137 LEHQIKYRHASLSA
-151 AQQQLIRETL
+151 VQQQLIRETL
-161 MKWLQGQLMNSQ
+161 MKWLQCQLMNAQ

-193 DYLTH
+193 EYLTL
-198 WPKFFYD
+198 WPKFFFD

-220 LRTLMAVDAEVVDRD
+220 LRTLMAIDAEVVDRD
-235 ILHTPEEV
+235 ILHSSEET
-243 RRNTLIKDRMRE
+243 RRNTLIKDLMRE
-255 QVIPSLV
+255 QCIPSLV
-262 ESWYQILASYQ
+262 ESWFQILRAYQ
-273 QSHPEITC
+273 QSHPELTC

-290 VSWIDLSLIA
+290 VSWIELNLIA
-300 NERFVNLL
+300 NDRFVNLL

-333 DPTDKTKLV
+333 DPVDKTKLV
-342 ESLCQALQ
+342 ESLCQVLQ
-350 SAGFFNVDQ
+350 SAGFFNVAQ
-359 EDDVDFL
+359 EEDVDFL

-374 GMGQA
+374 GMGQS

-386 LAKSG
+386 LVKAG
-391 DVKVAAETLHALE
+391 NVKVAAETLQAVE
-404 AKVPLLIKL
+404 AKVPLLLQL
-413 LVHEDDDISANVVG
+413 LVHEDDDISANIVA

-438 GSDWRSSMRQVGRGG
+438 GSDWPSSMQVRSGEEE
-453 QDAIEEYRESDK
+453 AIEEKWDIAK
-465 LPQLTDQQKSNVEA
+465 LPQLTDQQKTNIEA
-479 IMLAVM
+479 IMLAVI

-528 LEAVR
+528 LQAVR
-533 RVFSTSMQAW
+533 RVFSNTMLNW
-543 QTASFMEVEV
+543 QTTPFMEVEV
-553 SIRLLYMLG
+553 GIRLLYMLG

-574 GDTAKTSAL
+574 GDNAKTSAL

-590 VSCGVSGYHH
+590 VSSGVSGYQH

-632 LDQRGLRHSSPK
+632 LDHRGLRHSSPK
-644 VRSRAAYLF
+644 VRSRVAYLF

-706 LIVNGDSPAER
+706 LIVNGESPAER
-717 KQALMRSLLAPLTD
+717 KQALMRSLLTPLTE

-740 ANEREEDRQAALAD
+740 PREAEEERQAALAD

-766 SKAFSNKQTVKH
+766 SKAFSNKQTVKT
-778 CGCSEVYRDCLQTFL
+778 CGCTEVYRDCLQAFL

-800 QRGALRSAV
+800 QRGSLRSAV
-809 RSFLHRMIICLDEDV
+809 RSFLHRMIICLEEEV

-838 CEPRDL
+838 CEAKDL
-844 QELIPL
+844 QEFIPL

-858 KNQVSPFLQQVFM
+858 KGQVSPFLQQVFM

-884 AEENDQAAALEKQ
+884 AEDNDQAAALEKQ

-917 VMASQGVENI
+917 VMAGQGVENI

-975 KHIVPACFLAPLKH
+975 KHIVPACFLAPLKP

-1006 LTLKMIHLKRGAEF
+1006 LTLKMIHLKRGPEF
-1020 IQYLQTEYLPS
+1020 IQYLQQEYLPS
-1031 LQVAPEITQEL
+1031 LQVSPEITQEL
-1042 CQVLQQPD
+1042 CQVLEQPD
-1050 VKVLKNYIKAFF
+1050 VKVLKSYIKAFF

>member
-1 MTRIPSTLSA
+1 M
-11 ELNSQVEVISGKF
+11 
-24 LTIWAPPTDGDDERN
+24 
-39 LTLRCAWSARGQQQM
+39 
-54 TVKPQRSSTAANLH
+54 
-68 TACQSVSIINM
+68 ACQSVAAVM

-92 AHYRQRAMAYFEQ
+92 ARYRQRAMVYFEQ
-105 LKESHDTWEVCAE
+105 LKESQDAWEVCAE
-118 ALANNAYSDDHV
+118 ALAKGIYNDDHV

-137 LEHQIKYRHGGLRA
+137 LEHQIKFRHAGLSA

-161 MKWLQGQLMNSQ
+161 MKWLQCQLMNAH

-193 DYLTH
+193 EYLTL
-198 WPKFFYD
+198 WPKFFFD
-205 ILSLVGLNPHGVDVY
+205 ILSLVGLNPHGVDIY
-220 LRTLMAVDAEVVDRD
+220 LRTLMAIDAEVVDRD
-235 ILHTPEEV
+235 ILHSPEVRLWET
-243 RRNTLIKDRMRE
+243 RRNTLIKDGMRE
-255 QVIPSLV
+255 QCIPHLV
-262 ESWYQILASYQ
+262 ESWFQILQTYQ
-273 QSHPEITC
+273 HSHPELTC
-281 QCLEVVGAY
+281 QCLEVVGAF
-290 VSWIDLSLIA
+290 VSWIDLNLIA
-300 NERFVNLL
+300 NDRFVNLL

-333 DPTDKTKLV
+333 DPVDKTKLV
-342 ESLCQALQ
+342 ESLCQVLQ
-350 SAGFFNVDQ
+350 SAGFFNVEQ
-359 EDDVDFL
+359 EEDVDFL

-374 GMGQA
+374 GMGQS

-386 LAKSG
+386 LAKTG
-391 DVKVAAETLHALE
+391 NVKDTAEALQAVE
-404 AKVPLLIKL
+404 SKVPLLLQL

-427 FCYDY
+427 FCYEY

-438 GSDWRSSMRQVGRGG
+438 GPLSSCSGDTQPSSA
-453 QDAIEEYRESDK
+453 D
-465 LPQLTDQQKSNVEA
+465 LPQLTDQQKTNIEA

-513 KMLLDRLAQVSPDLL
+513 KMLLDRLAQVSPELL

-533 RVFSTSMQAW
+533 RVFTNTMQSW
-543 QTASFMEVEV
+543 QTAPFMEVEV
-553 SIRLLYMLG
+553 AIRLLYMMG
-562 EALPASHGAHFS
+562 EALPASHGAHFT

-590 VSCGVSGYHH
+590 VSCGVSSYQHS
-600 TSVALEFFETVVRY
+600 SVSLEFFETVVRY
-614 DKFFLVE
+614 DKFFIVE

-632 LDQRGLRHSSPK
+632 LDQRGLRHNSPK
-644 VRSRAAYLF
+644 VRSRVAYLF

-666 FIEDI
+666 FVEDI

-692 TSDDQLFMFETAGV
+692 TSDDQLFMFETAGI
-706 LIVNGDSPAER
+706 LIVNGDSPVER
-717 KQALMRSLLAPLTD
+717 KQALMRSLLLPLLD

-740 ANEREEDRQAALAD
+740 PQETEEERKAVLAD

-766 SKAFSNKQTVKH
+766 SKAFSNKQTVKQ
-778 CGCSEVYRDCLQTFL
+778 CGCTEVYRDCLQTFL

-800 QRGALRSAV
+800 QRGVLRSSV
-809 RSFLHRMIICLDEDV
+809 RSFLHRMIICLEEEV

-838 CEPRDL
+838 CEAKDL
-844 QELIPL
+844 QEFIPL

-858 KNQVSPFLQQVFM
+858 KRQVSPFLQQVFM

-878 EVLGRP
+878 EVLARP

-908 TIASSGMNE
+908 TITGSGMNE
-917 VMASQGVENI
+917 VMANQGAENI
-927 ERVLFTIIQGAVDFP
+927 ERVVFTIIQGAVDFP
-942 DPIAQKTCFIILSKL
+942 DPVAQKTCFIILSKL

-975 KHIVPACFLAPLKH
+975 KHIVPACFLAPLKP
-989 TFDLTD
+989 TFDLSD

-1006 LTLKMIHLKRGAEF
+1006 VTLKMIHLKRGPEF
-1020 IQYLQTEYLPS
+1020 IQFLQQEYLPS
-1031 LQVAPEITQEL
+1031 LQVSPEISQEL
-1042 CQVLQQPD
+1042 CQVVQQPD

>member
-1 MTRIPSTLSA
+1 M
-11 ELNSQVEVISGKF
+11 
-24 LTIWAPPTDGDDERN
+24 
-39 LTLRCAWSARGQQQM
+39 
-54 TVKPQRSSTAANLH
+54 
-68 TACQSVSIINM
+68 ACQSVSAVM

-92 AHYRQRAMAYFEQ
+92 ARYRQRAMAYFEQ
-105 LKESHDTWEVCAE
+105 LKESQDAWEVCAE
-118 ALANNAYSDDHV
+118 ALAKGIYNDDHV

-137 LEHQIKYRHGGLRA
+137 LEHQIKFRHAGLSA

-161 MKWLQGQLMNSQ
+161 MKWLQCQLMNTH

-182 AAQVFALTFVM
+182 AAQVLALTFVM
-193 DYLTH
+193 EYVTL
-198 WPKFFYD
+198 WPKFFFD
-205 ILSLVGLNPHGVDVY
+205 ILSLVGLNPHGVDIY
-220 LRTLMAVDAEVVDRD
+220 LRTLMAIDAEVVDRD
-235 ILHTPEEV
+235 ILHSPEET
-243 RRNTLIKDRMRE
+243 RRNTLIKDTMRE
-255 QVIPSLV
+255 QCIPHLV
-262 ESWYQILASYQ
+262 ESWFQILQTYQ
-273 QSHPEITC
+273 QSHPELTC
-281 QCLEVVGAY
+281 QCLEVVGAF
-290 VSWIDLSLIA
+290 VSWIDLNLIA
-300 NERFVNLL
+300 NDRFVNLL

-333 DPTDKTKLV
+333 DPMDKTKLV
-342 ESLCQALQ
+342 ESLCQVLQ
-350 SAGFFNVDQ
+350 SAGFFNVEQ
-359 EDDVDFL
+359 EEDVDFL

-374 GMGQA
+374 GMGQS

-386 LAKSG
+386 LAKTG
-391 DVKVAAETLHALE
+391 NVKDTAETLQAVE
-404 AKVPLLIKL
+404 AKVPLLLQL
-413 LVHEDDDISANVVG
+413 LVHEDDDISANIVG
-427 FCYDY
+427 FCYEY

-438 GSDWRSSMRQVGRGG
+438 
-453 QDAIEEYRESDK
+453 
-465 LPQLTDQQKSNVEA
+465 LPQLSEQQKANVEA

-513 KMLLDRLAQVSPDLL
+513 KMLLDRLAQVSPELL

-533 RVFSTSMQAW
+533 RVFTSSMQTW
-543 QTASFMEVEV
+543 QTAPFMEVEV
-553 SIRLLYMLG
+553 AIRLLYMLG

-590 VSCGVSGYHH
+590 VSCGVSSYQHS
-600 TSVALEFFETVVRY
+600 SVSLEFFETVVRY
-614 DKFFLVE
+614 DKFF
-621 PQHIPN
+621 IGS
-627 VLMAF
+627 
-632 LDQRGLRHSSPK
+632 RTSP
-644 VRSRAAYLF
+644 
-653 SRFVKTLH
+653 TC

-706 LIVNGDSPAER
+706 LIVNGESPVER
-717 KQALMRSLLAPLTD
+717 KQALMRSLLLPLMD

-740 ANEREEDRQAALAD
+740 LQETEEERQAALAD
-754 CLSHAVGFASRT
+754 CLSHAVGFAS
-766 SKAFSNKQTVKH
+766 
-778 CGCSEVYRDCLQTFL
+778 
-793 PALSCPV
+793 CPV
-800 QRGALRSAV
+800 QRGVLRSSV
-809 RSFLHRMIICLDEDV
+809 RSFLHRMIICLEEEV

-838 CEPRDL
+838 CEAKDL
-844 QELIPL
+844 QEFIPL

-858 KNQVSPFLQQVFM
+858 KRQVSPFLQQVFM

-878 EVLGRP
+878 EVLARP

-908 TIASSGMNE
+908 TVTGSGMNE
-917 VMASQGVENI
+917 VMANQGAENI
-927 ERVLFTIIQGAVDFP
+927 ERVVFTIIQGAVDFP

-975 KHIVPACFLAPLKH
+975 KHIVPACFLAPLKP
-989 TFDLTD
+989 TFDLSD

-1006 LTLKMIHLKRGAEF
+1006 LTLKMIHLKRGPEF
-1020 IQYLQTEYLPS
+1020 IQFLQQEYLPS
-1031 LQVAPEITQEL
+1031 LQVSPEISQEL
-1042 CQVLQQPD
+1042 CQVIQQPD